1 MCKTGLKFGQTA
13 QLFAAGDTVS
23 AKAKLVL
30 SAGKGDSDAVDVPQA
45 FGTVCLVVQQNA
57 DISLSRSTQS
67 DERQPEQRV

>member
-30 SAGKGDSDAVDVPQA
+30 SAGKGDSDAVDVPQG
-45 FGTVCLVVQQNA
+45 FRNGVPGGTTKRGHL
-57 DISLSRSTQS
+57 
-67 DERQPEQRV
+67 P